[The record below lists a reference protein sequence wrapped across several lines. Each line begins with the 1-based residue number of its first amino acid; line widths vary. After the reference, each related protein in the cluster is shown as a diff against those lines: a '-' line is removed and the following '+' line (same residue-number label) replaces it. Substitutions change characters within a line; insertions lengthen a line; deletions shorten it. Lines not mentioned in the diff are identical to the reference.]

1 MHSGMF
7 PWWEYVRRRGEW
19 GRWAGCGP
27 FADSRSWYQ
36 SYASGGR
43 HGDYGGTA
51 FGVRRPLRLLA
62 YKLDLDPDQV
72 NELARIL
79 SELKTERAQAEVD
92 ERRTVAAFADALAA
106 AAFDAE
112 KASEGAGLRVKS
124 TQRLQDALV
133 NALRQIHTLLDAEQR
148 TKLAYL
154 IRTGIIL
161 L

>member
-1 MHSGMF
+1 MHPGAMY
-7 PWWEYVRRRGEW
+7 WWEYARRHGER

-27 FADSRSWYQ
+27 FAEWRDRHQ
-36 SYASGGR
+36 SYASSGR

-79 SELKTERAQAEVD
+79 NELKTERAQAEVD
-92 ERRTVAAFADALAA
+92 ERRTVSAFADALAA
-106 AAFDAE
+106 ASFAVE
-112 KASEGAGLRVKS
+112 KASEGAALRVKS
-124 TQRLQDALV
+124 TERLQNALV
-133 NALRQIHTLLDAEQR
+133 AALRQIHALLDAEQR

-154 IRTGIIL
+154 IRTGIIVL
-161 L
+161 